1 MTNGLLLSA
10 AAFRS
15 LSASAQQ
22 EVLACI
28 GLSGVEPVDTLGV
41 GTNNAIPANASVG
54 DDGEGP
60 VELTVAMVRKL
71 TDKLSEKTLT
81 ALKIIARSDGPQFHM
96 KDVIAGTAGAKD
108 YMDMRGV
115 WSALTRRTR
124 NIMDDGEVDLL
135 FQRAGFRHG
144 TLVDAAMSG
153 VEHDLQDTPLRHG
166 RRHIGS
172 GVGGIQPWSRR
183 RR

>member
-124 NIMDDGEVDLL
+124 NIMDDGEVDLIWWTGDAIL
-135 FQRAGFRHG
+135 DGDG
-144 TLVDAAMSG
+144 NYVD
-153 VEHDLQDTPLRHG
+153 
-166 RRHIGS
+166 HIGTVAPLTHQS
-172 GVGGIQPWSRR
+172 LRSHFGF
-183 RR
+183 